1 MTGCDIAR
9 RRPAIAGYIRIWRC
23 SVTLGVT
30 EQRNFGRRWRRLRSV
45 SRVVVVGLG
54 PAGPEL
60 LTAEALT
67 AIERIPHRFL
77 RTTRHPAAVAV
88 PGATSFDGRYEAE
101 ATMAAVYGGIVD
113 DLVAAAGEHGEV
125 LYAVPGSP
133 TVAEHTVELLRDD
146 DRVEVEVLASVS
158 FLDLAWGRLGVNPV
172 AVGAR
177 LVDGHAF
184 AVGAAGATGPLLVA
198 QCDRAS
204 VLSDIKLSVEEGPTV
219 TVLRRLGLPDE
230 AVTEVAWADLDRVVE
245 PDHLTS
251 LWIPG
256 LAAPVAAE
264 LMAFAEVVRR
274 LRAECPWDR
283 EQTHQSL
290 TRHLIEESYEVL
302 DAIELLGTDE
312 DEGYVALEEELG
324 DLLFQVFFHATLG
337 AEEGRF
343 TLADVARGIHD
354 KLVLR
359 HPHVFA
365 EVEVADADEVVSNW
379 EAIKKVEKGRDSV
392 FDGIPA
398 SLPALLFALKVHKKA
413 AAGGLVDPDPRAGRI
428 QVAAAMSQLNGAP
441 GADEVGRALLALTA
455 FARDIGV
462 DPEDALRRATTAWR
476 DALRAAESAG

>member
-1 MTGCDIAR
+1 MS
-9 RRPAIAGYIRIWRC
+9 RI
-23 SVTLGVT
+23 
-30 EQRNFGRRWRRLRSV
+30 
-45 SRVVVVGLG
+45 VVVGLG

-60 LTAEALT
+60 LTAEALA

-88 PGATSFDGRYEAE
+88 PDATSFDDRYEAE
-101 ATMAAVYGGIVD
+101 ATMDAVYRGIVD
-113 DLVAAAGEHGEV
+113 DLVVAAAAHGEV

-133 TVAEHTVELLRDD
+133 SVAEHTVELLREDE
-146 DRVEVEVLASVS
+146 RVEIVVLASVS
-158 FLDLAWGRLGVNPV
+158 FLDLAWDRLGVDPV
-172 AVGAR
+172 ASGAR
-177 LVDGHAF
+177 LVDGHDF
-184 AVGAAGATGPLLVA
+184 AVAAAGSTGPLLVG

-204 VLSDIKLSVEEGPTV
+204 VLSDIKLSVEDPGDLTV
-219 TVLRRLGLPDE
+219 TVLQRLGLPDE
-230 AVTEVAWADLDRVVE
+230 RVAEVTWNDLDRVVE

-264 LMAFAEVVRR
+264 LQRFAEVVRR

-302 DAIELLGTDE
+302 DAIDLLSTDE
-312 DEGYVALEEELG
+312 DEGYAALEEELG
-324 DLLFQVFFHATLG
+324 DLLFQVVFHATLG

-365 EVEVADADEVVSNW
+365 AVEVDGADEVVANW
-379 EAIKKVEKGRDSV
+379 EAIKKEEKGRDSV
-392 FDGIPA
+392 FDGIP
-398 SLPALLFALKVHKKA
+398 SGLPALLFALKIEKKA
-413 AAGGLVDPDPRAGRI
+413 AATGLLDRVPPPEGND
-428 QVAAAMSQLNGAP
+428 LGA
-441 GADEVGRALLALTA
+441 ELLA
-455 FARDIGV
+455 
-462 DPEDALRRATTAWR
+462 W
-476 DALRAAESAG
+476 

>member
-1 MTGCDIAR
+1 MS
-9 RRPAIAGYIRIWRC
+9 RI
-23 SVTLGVT
+23 
-30 EQRNFGRRWRRLRSV
+30 
-45 SRVVVVGLG
+45 VVVGLG

-60 LTAEALT
+60 LTAEARA

-88 PGATSFDGRYEAE
+88 PAATSFDDRYEAE
-101 ATMAAVYGGIVD
+101 VTMDAVYRGIVD
-113 DLVAAAGEHGEV
+113 DLVAAAAEHGEV

-133 TVAEHTVELLRDD
+133 SVAEHTVELLRADE
-146 DRVEVEVLASVS
+146 RVETVVLASVS
-158 FLDLAWGRLGVNPV
+158 FLDLAWDRLGVDPV
-172 AVGAR
+172 ASGAR
-177 LVDGHAF
+177 LVDGHDF
-184 AVGAAGATGPLLVA
+184 AVAAAGSTGPLLVG

-204 VLSDIKLSVEEGPTV
+204 VLSDIKLSVEDPGALKV
-219 TVLRRLGLPDE
+219 TVLQRLGLPDE
-230 AVTEVAWADLDRVVE
+230 RVTEVTWNDLDRVVE

-264 LMAFAEVVRR
+264 LQRFTEVVRR

-302 DAIELLGTDE
+302 DAIELLSTDE
-312 DEGYVALEEELG
+312 DEGYLALEEELG
-324 DLLFQVFFHATLG
+324 DLLFQVVFHATLG

-365 EVEVADADEVVSNW
+365 AVEVDGADEVVANW
-379 EAIKKVEKGRDSV
+379 EAIKKEEKGRDSV
-392 FDGIPA
+392 FDGIP
-398 SLPALLFALKVHKKA
+398 SGLPALLFALKIEKKA
-413 AAGGLVDPDPRAGRI
+413 AATGLLDRVPPPEGDDLGT
-428 QVAAAMSQLNGAP
+428 
-441 GADEVGRALLALTA
+441 ELLAIVTR
-455 FARDIGV
+455 ARDAGI
-462 DPEDALRRATTAWR
+462 DPEDALRRTAAAWR
-476 DALRAAESAG
+476 DALRAAESVG

>member
-1 MTGCDIAR
+1 MS
-9 RRPAIAGYIRIWRC
+9 RI
-23 SVTLGVT
+23 
-30 EQRNFGRRWRRLRSV
+30 
-45 SRVVVVGLG
+45 VVVGLG

-60 LTAEALT
+60 LTAEALA

-88 PGATSFDGRYEAE
+88 PDATSFDDRYEAE
-101 ATMAAVYGGIVD
+101 ATMDAVYRGIVD
-113 DLVAAAGEHGEV
+113 DLVVAAAAHGEV

-133 TVAEHTVELLRDD
+133 SVAEHTVELLRDD
-146 DRVEVEVLASVS
+146 ERVEIVVLASVS
-158 FLDLAWGRLGVNPV
+158 FLDLAWDRLGVDPV
-172 AVGAR
+172 ASGAR
-177 LVDGHAF
+177 LVDGHDF
-184 AVGAAGATGPLLVA
+184 AVAAAGSTGPLLVG

-204 VLSDIKLSVEEGPTV
+204 VLSDIKLSVEDPGDLTV
-219 TVLRRLGLPDE
+219 TVLQRLGLPDE
-230 AVTEVAWADLDRVVE
+230 RVAEVTWNDLDRVVE

-264 LMAFAEVVRR
+264 LQRFTEVVRR

-302 DAIELLGTDE
+302 DAIELLSTDE
-312 DEGYVALEEELG
+312 DEGYAALEEELG
-324 DLLFQVFFHATLG
+324 DLLFQVVFHATLG

-365 EVEVADADEVVSNW
+365 AVEVDGADEVVANW
-379 EAIKKVEKGRDSV
+379 EAIKKEEKGRDSV
-392 FDGIPA
+392 FDGIP
-398 SLPALLFALKVHKKA
+398 SGLPALLFALKIEKKA
-413 AAGGLVDPDPRAGRI
+413 AATGLLDRVPPPEGND
-428 QVAAAMSQLNGAP
+428 LGA
-441 GADEVGRALLALTA
+441 ELLAIVTR
-455 FARDIGV
+455 ARDAGI
-462 DPEDALRRATTAWR
+462 DPEDALRRTAAAWR

>member
-1 MTGCDIAR
+1 MK
-9 RRPAIAGYIRIWRC
+9 
-23 SVTLGVT
+23 
-30 EQRNFGRRWRRLRSV
+30 
-45 SRVVVVGLG
+45 VVVVGLG

-60 LTAEALT
+60 LTAEAT
-67 AIERIPHRFL
+67 AALERIPHRYL

-88 PGATSFDGRYEAE
+88 TDAVSFDERYESADS
-101 ATMAAVYGGIVD
+101 MDAVYRGIVD
-113 DLVAAAGEHGEV
+113 DLVAAATEHGEV

-133 TVAEHTVELLRDD
+133 TVAEHTVELLRAD
-146 DRVEVEVLASVS
+146 DRVEVSVLASVS
-158 FLDLAWGRLGVNPV
+158 FLDLAWDRLGVDPV

-177 LVDGHAF
+177 LIDGHDF
-184 AVGAAGATGPLLVA
+184 AVAAAGATGPLLVG
-198 QCDRAS
+198 QCDRPS
-204 VLSDIKLSVEEGPTV
+204 VLSDIKLAVEEGPTV
-219 TVLRRLGLPDE
+219 TVLQRLGLPDE
-230 AVTEVAWADLDRVVE
+230 SVTEVAWDDLDRVVE

-264 LMAFAEVVRR
+264 LVAFAEVVRR

-302 DAIELLGTDE
+302 DAIDLLGIDE

-324 DLLFQVFFHATLG
+324 DLLFQVVFHATLG

-365 EVEVADADEVVSNW
+365 EVEVDGADEVVSNW
-379 EAIKKVEKGRDSV
+379 EAIKKAEKGRDSV
-392 FDGIPA
+392 FDGIPNG
-398 SLPALLFALKVHKKA
+398 LPALLYALKIDKKA
-413 AAGGLVDPDPRAGRI
+413 VATGLAEQVPRARGRRPRPR
-428 QVAAAMSQLNGAP
+428 AP
-441 GADEVGRALLALTA
+441 GPGDAGPGRRPRPRGRPAAHGHGLA
-455 FARDIGV
+455 
-462 DPEDALRRATTAWR
+462 
-476 DALRAAESAG
+476 

>member
-1 MTGCDIAR
+1 MK
-9 RRPAIAGYIRIWRC
+9 
-23 SVTLGVT
+23 
-30 EQRNFGRRWRRLRSV
+30 
-45 SRVVVVGLG
+45 VVVVGLG

-60 LTAEALT
+60 LTAEAT
-67 AIERIPHRFL
+67 AALERIPHRYL

-88 PGATSFDGRYEAE
+88 TDAVSFDERYESA
-101 ATMAAVYGGIVD
+101 ASMDAVYRGIVD
-113 DLVAAAGEHGEV
+113 DLVAAATEHGEV

-133 TVAEHTVELLRDD
+133 TVAEHTVELLRAD
-146 DRVEVEVLASVS
+146 DRVEVSVLASVS
-158 FLDLAWGRLGVNPV
+158 FLDLAWDRLGVDPV

-177 LVDGHAF
+177 LIDGHDF
-184 AVGAAGATGPLLVA
+184 AVAAAGATGPLLVG
-198 QCDRAS
+198 QCDRPS
-204 VLSDIKLSVEEGPTV
+204 VLSDVKLAVEEGPTV
-219 TVLRRLGLPDE
+219 TVLQRLGLSDE
-230 AVTEVAWADLDRVVE
+230 SVTEVAWDDLDRVVE

-264 LMAFAEVVRR
+264 LVAFAEVVRR

-302 DAIELLGTDE
+302 DAIDLLGTDE

-324 DLLFQVFFHATLG
+324 DLLFQVVFHATLG

-365 EVEVADADEVVSNW
+365 ELQVEGAEEVVSNW
-379 EAIKKVEKGRDSV
+379 EAIKKAEKGRASV
-392 FDGIPA
+392 FDGIPNG
-398 SLPALLFALKVHKKA
+398 LPALLYALKIDKKA
-413 AAGGLVDPDPRAGRI
+413 VATGLADKVP
-428 QVAAAMSQLNGAP
+428 AP
-441 GADEVGRALLALTA
+441 EGDDLGHELLALVTQ
-455 FARDIGV
+455 ARAAGL
-462 DPEDALRRATTAWR
+462 DPEDALRRTAMAWR
-476 DALRAAESAG
+476 DALGAAESAG

>member
-1 MTGCDIAR
+1 MK
-9 RRPAIAGYIRIWRC
+9 
-23 SVTLGVT
+23 
-30 EQRNFGRRWRRLRSV
+30 
-45 SRVVVVGLG
+45 VVVVGLG

-60 LTAEALT
+60 LTAEAT
-67 AIERIPHRFL
+67 AALERIPHRYL

-88 PGATSFDGRYEAE
+88 TDAVSFDERYESA
-101 ATMAAVYGGIVD
+101 ASMDAVYRGIVD
-113 DLVAAAGEHGEV
+113 DLVAAATEHGEV

-133 TVAEHTVELLRDD
+133 TVAEHTVELLRAN
-146 DRVEVEVLASVS
+146 DRVEVSILASVS
-158 FLDLAWGRLGVNPV
+158 FLDLAWDRLGVDPV

-177 LVDGHAF
+177 LIDGHDF
-184 AVGAAGATGPLLVA
+184 AVAAAGATGPLLVG
-198 QCDRAS
+198 QCDRPS
-204 VLSDIKLSVEEGPTV
+204 VLSDIKLAVEEGPTV
-219 TVLRRLGLPDE
+219 TVLQRLGLSDE
-230 AVTEVAWADLDRVVE
+230 SVTEVAWDDLDRVVE

-264 LMAFAEVVRR
+264 LVAFAEVVRR

-302 DAIELLGTDE
+302 DAIDLLGTDE

-324 DLLFQVFFHATLG
+324 DLLFQVVFHATLG

-365 EVEVADADEVVSNW
+365 ELQVDGAEEVVSNW
-379 EAIKKVEKGRDSV
+379 EAIKKAEKGRASV
-392 FDGIPA
+392 FDGIPNG
-398 SLPALLFALKVHKKA
+398 LPALLYALKIDKKA
-413 AAGGLVDPDPRAGRI
+413 VATGLADKVP
-428 QVAAAMSQLNGAP
+428 AP
-441 GADEVGRALLALTA
+441 EGDDLGHELLALVTQ
-455 FARDIGV
+455 ARAAGL
-462 DPEDALRRATTAWR
+462 DPEDALRRTAMAWR
-476 DALRAAESAG
+476 DALGAAESAG

>member
-1 MTGCDIAR
+1 MK
-9 RRPAIAGYIRIWRC
+9 
-23 SVTLGVT
+23 
-30 EQRNFGRRWRRLRSV
+30 
-45 SRVVVVGLG
+45 VVVVGLG

-60 LTAEALT
+60 LTAEAT
-67 AIERIPHRFL
+67 AALERIPHRYL

-88 PGATSFDGRYEAE
+88 TDAVSFDERYESA
-101 ATMAAVYGGIVD
+101 ASMDAVYRGIVD
-113 DLVAAAGEHGEV
+113 DLVAAATEHGEV

-133 TVAEHTVELLRDD
+133 TVAEHTVELLRAN
-146 DRVEVEVLASVS
+146 DRVEVSVLASVS
-158 FLDLAWGRLGVNPV
+158 FLDLAWDRLGVDPV

-177 LVDGHAF
+177 LIDGHDF
-184 AVGAAGATGPLLVA
+184 AVAAAGATGPLLVG
-198 QCDRAS
+198 QCDRPS
-204 VLSDIKLSVEEGPTV
+204 VLSDVKLAVEEGPTV
-219 TVLRRLGLPDE
+219 TVLQRLGLSDE
-230 AVTEVAWADLDRVVE
+230 SVTEVAWDDLDRVIE

-264 LMAFAEVVRR
+264 LVAFAEVVRR

-302 DAIELLGTDE
+302 DAIDLLGTDE

-324 DLLFQVFFHATLG
+324 DLLFQVVFHATLG

-365 EVEVADADEVVSNW
+365 ELQVDGAEEVVSNW
-379 EAIKKVEKGRDSV
+379 EAIKKAEKGRASV
-392 FDGIPA
+392 FDGIPNG
-398 SLPALLFALKVHKKA
+398 LPALLYALKIDKKA
-413 AAGGLVDPDPRAGRI
+413 VATGLADKVP
-428 QVAAAMSQLNGAP
+428 AP
-441 GADEVGRALLALTA
+441 EGDDLGHELLALVPQ
-455 FARDIGV
+455 ARAAGL
-462 DPEDALRRATTAWR
+462 DPEDALRRTAMAWR
-476 DALRAAESAG
+476 DALGAAESAG

>member
-1 MTGCDIAR
+1 MWCRDERTGH
-9 RRPAIAGYIRIWRC
+9 
-23 SVTLGVT
+23 
-30 EQRNFGRRWRRLRSV
+30 RNV
-45 SRVVVVGLG
+45 RVVVVGLG

-77 RTTRHPAAVAV
+77 RTARHPAAVSV
-88 PGATSFDGRYEAE
+88 PEATSFDGRYEAE
-101 ATMAAVYGGIVD
+101 ATMEAVYRGIVD
-113 DLVAAAGEHGEV
+113 DLVAAALEHGEV

-133 TVAEHTVELLRDD
+133 SVAEHTVELLRAD
-146 DRVEVEVLASVS
+146 DRIGLEVLASVS
-158 FLDLAWGRLGVNPV
+158 FLDLAWDRLGVDPV

-177 LVDGHAF
+177 LIDGHDF
-184 AVGAAGATGPLLVA
+184 AVAAAGGTSPLLVG

-204 VLSDIKLSVEEGPTV
+204 VLSDIKLSVQDPGELTV
-219 TVLRRLGLPDE
+219 TVLQRLGLADE
-230 AVTEVAWADLDRVVE
+230 LVTDVAWNDLDRVVE

-256 LAAPVAAE
+256 LDAPVAAE
-264 LMAFAEVVRR
+264 LQHFAEVVQR

-365 EVEVADADEVVSNW
+365 EIEVDGADEVVANW
-379 EAIKKVEKGRDSV
+379 EAIKKEEKGRDSV
-392 FDGIPA
+392 FDGIPTG
-398 SLPALLFALKVHKKA
+398 LPALLFALKVQKKA
-413 AAGGLVDPDPRAGRI
+413 AATGLIEADPRAGRARLA
-428 QVAAAMSQLNGAP
+428 VAMKRLDGAAGP
-441 GADEVGRALLALTA
+441 DEVGQALLALTA

-462 DPEDALRRATTAWR
+462 DPEDALRRATASWR
-476 DALRAAESAG
+476 DELRAAESAG

>member
-1 MTGCDIAR
+1 MK
-9 RRPAIAGYIRIWRC
+9 
-23 SVTLGVT
+23 
-30 EQRNFGRRWRRLRSV
+30 
-45 SRVVVVGLG
+45 VVVVGLG

-60 LTAEALT
+60 LTAEAT
-67 AIERIPHRFL
+67 AALERIPHRYL

-88 PGATSFDGRYEAE
+88 TDAVSFDERYESA
-101 ATMAAVYGGIVD
+101 ASMDAVYRGIVD
-113 DLVAAAGEHGEV
+113 DLVAAATEHGEV

-133 TVAEHTVELLRDD
+133 TVAEHTVELLRAD
-146 DRVEVEVLASVS
+146 DRVEVSVLASVS
-158 FLDLAWGRLGVNPV
+158 FLDLAWDRLGVDPV

-177 LVDGHAF
+177 LIDGHDF
-184 AVGAAGATGPLLVA
+184 AVAAAGATGPLLVG
-198 QCDRAS
+198 QCDRPS
-204 VLSDIKLSVEEGPTV
+204 VLSDVKLAVEEGPTV
-219 TVLRRLGLPDE
+219 TVLQRLGLSDE
-230 AVTEVAWADLDRVVE
+230 SVTEVAWDELDRVIE

-264 LMAFAEVVRR
+264 LVAFAEVVRR

-302 DAIELLGTDE
+302 DAIDLLGTDE

-324 DLLFQVFFHATLG
+324 DLLFQVVFHATLG

-365 EVEVADADEVVSNW
+365 ELQVEGAEEVVSNW
-379 EAIKKVEKGRDSV
+379 EAIKKAEKGRASV
-392 FDGIPA
+392 FDGIPNG
-398 SLPALLFALKVHKKA
+398 LPALLYALKIDKKA
-413 AAGGLVDPDPRAGRI
+413 VATGLADKVP
-428 QVAAAMSQLNGAP
+428 AP
-441 GADEVGRALLALTA
+441 EGDDLGHELLALVTQ
-455 FARDIGV
+455 ARAAGL
-462 DPEDALRRATTAWR
+462 DPEDALRRTAMAWR
-476 DALRAAESAG
+476 DALGAAESAG

>member
-1 MTGCDIAR
+1 MK
-9 RRPAIAGYIRIWRC
+9 
-23 SVTLGVT
+23 
-30 EQRNFGRRWRRLRSV
+30 
-45 SRVVVVGLG
+45 VVVVGLG

-60 LTAEALT
+60 LTAEAT
-67 AIERIPHRFL
+67 AALERIPHRYL

-88 PGATSFDGRYEAE
+88 TDAVSFDERYESA
-101 ATMAAVYGGIVD
+101 ASMDAVYRGIVD
-113 DLVAAAGEHGEV
+113 DLVAAATEHGEV

-133 TVAEHTVELLRDD
+133 TVAEHTVELLRAN
-146 DRVEVEVLASVS
+146 DRVEVSVLASVS
-158 FLDLAWGRLGVNPV
+158 FLDLAWDRLGVDPV

-177 LVDGHAF
+177 LIDGHNF
-184 AVGAAGATGPLLVA
+184 AVAAAGATGPLLVG
-198 QCDRAS
+198 QCDRPS
-204 VLSDIKLSVEEGPTV
+204 VLSDVKLAVEEGPTV
-219 TVLRRLGLPDE
+219 TVLQRLGLSDE
-230 AVTEVAWADLDRVVE
+230 SVTEVAWDDLDRVIE

-264 LMAFAEVVRR
+264 LVAFAEVVRR

-302 DAIELLGTDE
+302 DAIDLLGTDE

-324 DLLFQVFFHATLG
+324 DLLFQVVFHATLG

-365 EVEVADADEVVSNW
+365 ELQVEGAEEVVSNW
-379 EAIKKVEKGRDSV
+379 EAIKKAEKGRASV
-392 FDGIPA
+392 FDGIPNG
-398 SLPALLFALKVHKKA
+398 LPALLYALKIDKKA
-413 AAGGLVDPDPRAGRI
+413 VATGLADKVP
-428 QVAAAMSQLNGAP
+428 AP
-441 GADEVGRALLALTA
+441 EGDDLGHELLALVTQ
-455 FARDIGV
+455 ARAAGL
-462 DPEDALRRATTAWR
+462 DPEDALRRTAMAWR
-476 DALRAAESAG
+476 DALGAAESAG

>member
-1 MTGCDIAR
+1 M
-9 RRPAIAGYIRIWRC
+9 
-23 SVTLGVT
+23 
-30 EQRNFGRRWRRLRSV
+30 
-45 SRVVVVGLG
+45 SRVVVIGLG

-60 LTAEALT
+60 LTAEALA

-88 PGATSFDGRYEAE
+88 AGATGFDGRYEGE
-101 ATMAAVYGGIVD
+101 ATMAGVYRGIVD
-113 DLVAAAGEHGEV
+113 DLVAAAEEHGEV

-133 TVAEHTVELLRDD
+133 TVAERTVELLRAEG
-146 DRVEVEVLASVS
+146 RVALQVLPSVS
-158 FLDLAWGRLGVNPV
+158 FVDLAWDRLGVDPV
-172 AVGAR
+172 ALGAR
-177 LVDGHAF
+177 LIDGHDF
-184 AVGAAGATGPLLVA
+184 AVAAAGATGPLLVA

-204 VLSDIKLSVEEGPTV
+204 VLSDIKLSVEDGPSV
-219 TVLRRLGLPDE
+219 TVLKRLGLPDE
-230 AVTEVAWADLDRVVE
+230 SVTEVAWQDLDRVVDA
-245 PDHLTS
+245 DHLTS
-251 LWIPG
+251 LWITG

-264 LMAFAEVVRR
+264 LMAFAAVVRR

-283 EQTHQSL
+283 GQTHQSL

-324 DLLFQVFFHATLG
+324 DLLFQVVFHATLG

-365 EVEVADADEVVSNW
+365 EVEVDGADEVVANW
-379 EAIKKVEKGRDSV
+379 EAIKKEEKGRDSV
-392 FDGIPA
+392 FDGIPTG
-398 SLPALLFALKVHKKA
+398 LPALLFALKVQKKA
-413 AAGGLVDPDPRAGRI
+413 AATGLIEQVPPPDGDD
-428 QVAAAMSQLNGAP
+428 LGT
-441 GADEVGRALLALTA
+441 ELLTIVTR
-455 FARDIGV
+455 ARDAGV
-462 DPEDALRRATTAWR
+462 DPEDALRRTAAAWR

>member
-1 MTGCDIAR
+1 MK
-9 RRPAIAGYIRIWRC
+9 
-23 SVTLGVT
+23 
-30 EQRNFGRRWRRLRSV
+30 
-45 SRVVVVGLG
+45 VVVVGLG

-60 LTAEALT
+60 LTAEAT
-67 AIERIPHRFL
+67 AALERIPHRYL

-88 PGATSFDGRYEAE
+88 TDAVSFDERYESA
-101 ATMAAVYGGIVD
+101 ASMDAVYRGIVD
-113 DLVAAAGEHGEV
+113 DLVAAATEHGEV

-133 TVAEHTVELLRDD
+133 TVAEHTVELLRAN
-146 DRVEVEVLASVS
+146 DRVEVSVLASVS
-158 FLDLAWGRLGVNPV
+158 FLDLAWDRLGVDPV

-177 LVDGHAF
+177 LIDGHDF
-184 AVGAAGATGPLLVA
+184 AVAAAGATGPLLVG
-198 QCDRAS
+198 QCDRPS
-204 VLSDIKLSVEEGPTV
+204 VLSDIKLAVEEGPTV
-219 TVLRRLGLPDE
+219 TVLQRLGLSDE
-230 AVTEVAWADLDRVVE
+230 SVTEVAWDDLDRVVE

-264 LMAFAEVVRR
+264 LVAFAEVVRR

-302 DAIELLGTDE
+302 DAIDLLGTDE

-324 DLLFQVFFHATLG
+324 DLLFQVVFHATLG

-365 EVEVADADEVVSNW
+365 ELQVEGAEEVVSNW
-379 EAIKKVEKGRDSV
+379 EAIKKAEKGRASV
-392 FDGIPA
+392 FDGIPNG
-398 SLPALLFALKVHKKA
+398 LPALLYALKIDKKA
-413 AAGGLVDPDPRAGRI
+413 VATGLADKVP
-428 QVAAAMSQLNGAP
+428 AP
-441 GADEVGRALLALTA
+441 EGDDLGHELLALVTQ
-455 FARDIGV
+455 ARAAGL
-462 DPEDALRRATTAWR
+462 DPEDALRRTAMAWR
-476 DALRAAESAG
+476 DALGAADSAG

>member
-1 MTGCDIAR
+1 MK
-9 RRPAIAGYIRIWRC
+9 
-23 SVTLGVT
+23 
-30 EQRNFGRRWRRLRSV
+30 
-45 SRVVVVGLG
+45 VVVVGLG

-60 LTAEALT
+60 LTAEAT
-67 AIERIPHRFL
+67 AALERIPHRYL

-88 PGATSFDGRYEAE
+88 TDAVSFDERYESA
-101 ATMAAVYGGIVD
+101 ASMDAVYRGIVD
-113 DLVAAAGEHGEV
+113 DLVAAATEHGEV

-133 TVAEHTVELLRDD
+133 TVAEHTVELLRAN
-146 DRVEVEVLASVS
+146 DRVEVSILASVS
-158 FLDLAWGRLGVNPV
+158 FLDLAWDRLGVDPV

-177 LVDGHAF
+177 LIDGHDF
-184 AVGAAGATGPLLVA
+184 AVAAAGATGPLLVG
-198 QCDRAS
+198 QCDRPS
-204 VLSDIKLSVEEGPTV
+204 VLSDVKLAVEEGPTV
-219 TVLRRLGLPDE
+219 TVLQRLGLSDE
-230 AVTEVAWADLDRVVE
+230 SVTEVAWDDLDRVVE

-264 LMAFAEVVRR
+264 LVAFAEVVRR

-302 DAIELLGTDE
+302 DAIDLLGTDE

-324 DLLFQVFFHATLG
+324 DLLFQVVFHATLG

-365 EVEVADADEVVSNW
+365 ELQVDGAEEVVSNW
-379 EAIKKVEKGRDSV
+379 EAIKKAEKGRASV
-392 FDGIPA
+392 FDGIPNG
-398 SLPALLFALKVHKKA
+398 LPALLYALKIDKKA
-413 AAGGLVDPDPRAGRI
+413 VATGLADKVP
-428 QVAAAMSQLNGAP
+428 AP
-441 GADEVGRALLALTA
+441 EGDDLGHELLALVTQ
-455 FARDIGV
+455 ARAAGL
-462 DPEDALRRATTAWR
+462 DPEDALRRTAMAWR
-476 DALRAAESAG
+476 DALGAAESAG

>member
-1 MTGCDIAR
+1 MK
-9 RRPAIAGYIRIWRC
+9 
-23 SVTLGVT
+23 
-30 EQRNFGRRWRRLRSV
+30 
-45 SRVVVVGLG
+45 VVVVGLG

-60 LTAEALT
+60 LTAEAT
-67 AIERIPHRFL
+67 AALERIPHRYL

-88 PGATSFDGRYEAE
+88 TDAVSFDERYESA
-101 ATMAAVYGGIVD
+101 ASMDAVYRGIVD
-113 DLVAAAGEHGEV
+113 DLVAAATEHGEV

-133 TVAEHTVELLRDD
+133 TVAEHTVELLRAN
-146 DRVEVEVLASVS
+146 DRVEVSVLASVS
-158 FLDLAWGRLGVNPV
+158 FLDLAWDRLGVDPV

-177 LVDGHAF
+177 LIDGHDF
-184 AVGAAGATGPLLVA
+184 AVAAAGATGPLLVG
-198 QCDRAS
+198 QCDRPS
-204 VLSDIKLSVEEGPTV
+204 VLSDIKLAVEEGPTV
-219 TVLRRLGLPDE
+219 TVLQRLGLSDE
-230 AVTEVAWADLDRVVE
+230 SVTEVAWDDLDRVVE

-264 LMAFAEVVRR
+264 LVAFAEVVRR

-302 DAIELLGTDE
+302 DAIDLLGTDE

-324 DLLFQVFFHATLG
+324 DLLFQVVFHATLG

-365 EVEVADADEVVSNW
+365 ELQVEGAEEVVSNW
-379 EAIKKVEKGRDSV
+379 EAIKKAEKGRASV
-392 FDGIPA
+392 FDGIPNG
-398 SLPALLFALKVHKKA
+398 LPALLYALKIDKKA
-413 AAGGLVDPDPRAGRI
+413 VATGLADKVP
-428 QVAAAMSQLNGAP
+428 AP
-441 GADEVGRALLALTA
+441 EGDDLGHELLALVTQ
-455 FARDIGV
+455 ARAAGL
-462 DPEDALRRATTAWR
+462 DPEDALRRTAMAWR
-476 DALRAAESAG
+476 DALGAAESAG